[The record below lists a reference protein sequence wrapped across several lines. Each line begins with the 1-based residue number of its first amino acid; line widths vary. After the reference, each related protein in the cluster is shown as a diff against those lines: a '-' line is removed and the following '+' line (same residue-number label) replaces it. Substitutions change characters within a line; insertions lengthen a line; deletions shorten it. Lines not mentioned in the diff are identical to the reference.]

1 MAFIF
6 SEMNT
11 MNLVEWRD
19 DFKIGIEEVDFE
31 HQELI
36 ELINESYN
44 TAKAE
49 DSTMDVMDFLGQIF
63 SQISAHFAL
72 EEKVMRE
79 LKYDQYEDHKQ
90 DHERLL
96 DSIRDIMDDY
106 MEISSMDEEKFGE
119 RLNKWFTQ
127 HFSTKDARL
136 HKFLHH

>member
-1 MAFIF
+1 
-6 SEMNT
+6 
-11 MNLVEWRD
+11 MNLIEWCN

-31 HQELI
+31 HQDLV
-36 ELINESYN
+36 ELINESYRA
-44 TAKAE
+44 AKDE
-49 DSTMDVMDFLGQIF
+49 NSTTDIMDFLGDIF

-72 EEKVMRE
+72 EEKVMRDMN
-79 LKYDQYEDHKQ
+79 YDQYEDHKD

-106 MEISSMDEEKFGE
+106 MDVSAMDEEQFGE

-127 HFSTKDARL
+127 HFSTMDARM

>member
-1 MAFIF
+1 MK
-6 SEMNT
+6 T
-11 MNLVEWRD
+11 MRLIEWRD
-19 DFKIGIEEVDFE
+19 DFKVGIEEVDFE

-44 TAKAE
+44 AAKKE
-49 DSTMDVMDFLGQIF
+49 GSTMAVMDFIGEIF

-79 LKYDQYEDHKQ
+79 LKYDQYEDHKE

-106 MEISSMDEEKFGE
+106 MDVSTLDEDKFGDC
-119 RLNKWFTQ
+119 LNKWFTD
-127 HFSTKDARL
+127 HFSTKDVRM
-136 HKFLHH
+136 HKFLHQ

>member
-1 MAFIF
+1 
-6 SEMNT
+6 

-31 HQELI
+31 HQELV
-36 ELINESYN
+36 ELINESYRA
-44 TAKAE
+44 AKDE
-49 DSTMDVMDFLGQIF
+49 NSTMDVMGFLGEIF

-72 EEKVMRE
+72 EEKVMRD
-79 LKYDQYEDHKQ
+79 LRYDQYEDHKD

-106 MEISSMDEEKFGE
+106 MDDFAIDEEQFGK

-127 HFSTKDARL
+127 HFSTKDARM
-136 HKFLHH
+136 HKFLHQ